1 MTTEVMYTDYGLFPH
16 PFLVS
21 YNPSETDLYMFLVY
35 IERKYLNTQ
44 KEKNKAKLNTQTTK
58 KKQPYYN
65 SNKKIQMPPI
75 NKQIQANP

>member
-21 YNPSETDLYMFLVY
+21 CNPSETDLYMFLVY

-58 KKQPYYN
+58 KTNPTTTAT
-65 SNKKIQMPPI
+65 KKSKCPP
-75 NKQIQANP
+75 